1 MRAGA
6 NLLLMLTLPVALVV
20 VLAAVILYASLHSVR
35 SQYDSASVA
44 QSDDLRVIHESTSLS
59 SEIGGIQRRMMVS
72 LQGAFSGEL
81 DALQLYR
88 MHTQIVNDLDA
99 LGRRVEALASSE
111 LVREANHNSAARM
124 RTEFETYRRF
134 VIQATDVLAVNP
146 EVASDFLAEAQ
157 QHYREF
163 SIFINRVNSLLA
175 ERSQL
180 RNASQTEA
188 FEVTIHRLLVISVG
202 GLVLILLLVMLIS
215 RRSSRHLLSV
225 ARALSDLSKDATG
238 KIAMPEIEQLH
249 RHAKGELGRI
259 AGTLLIFR
267 NAIERQRQAEDE
279 AFQLAFFDPLTRLP
293 NRRQL
298 LDRLRH
304 LLSLG
309 ERDNSYSAL
318 LQLDLDHF
326 KRINDTRGHAIGDA
340 LLVEVAA
347 RIRPLL
353 KPSDTLARVSG
364 DDFCI
369 LLESIGASHAAAA
382 AQAERVATRILHCIE
397 PPIFLPD
404 EPGHFLTASI
414 GITLFQTD
422 VSGPDEPLQHAEAAM
437 YEAKK
442 AGRNTWRF
450 FDPGV
455 QQLLQDRLE
464 LELALRQAIER
475 QQLQLFYQV
484 QVHSQG
490 QTVGVEGLLR
500 WQHPERGRISPAQF
514 IPLAEESGLILPIGQ
529 WVLNTACQQ
538 LRAWADQP
546 HRSHL
551 SVSVNVS
558 ARQFRQA
565 SFADEVRQVL
575 ETTGAIPRL
584 LKLELT
590 ESTVLEDVT
599 ATIEKMQQLRAL
611 GVRFALDDFGTGYS
625 SLHYLKRLPLDQLKI
640 DQSFVRDIIIDADDA
655 VIVQTIIAMSHAM
668 GMEVIAE
675 GVENE
680 TQKSVLREQGCHFY
694 QGYLFGRPV
703 PIDELEHQLDE
714 SALH

>member
-20 VLAAVILYASLHSVR
+20 VLAAAILFGSLHSVR
-35 SQYDSASVA
+35 NQFGELSAA
-44 QSDDLRVIHESTSLS
+44 QAQDLLVIQESTSLS
-59 SEIGGIQRRMMVS
+59 SEVGNIQRRMMVS

-81 DALQLYR
+81 DELQLYR
-88 MHTQIVNDLDA
+88 MHTQIVNDLDV
-99 LGRRVEALASSE
+99 LGRRVAALASSE
-111 LVREANHNSAARM
+111 LVREANHNSAARLH
-124 RTEFETYRRF
+124 TEFETYRRF

-146 EVASDFLAEAQ
+146 AVASEFLAEAQ

-163 SIFINRVNSLLA
+163 SIFINRVNALLT
-175 ERSQL
+175 ERSQR
-180 RNASQTEA
+180 RNAGQTEA
-188 FEVTIHRLLVISVG
+188 FQITFQRLLAVSVG
-202 GLVLILLLVMLIS
+202 ALLLVLLLVTMLS
-215 RRSSRHLLSV
+215 RRSSRHLLTV
-225 ARALSDLSKDATG
+225 ASALSDLSKDTTG
-238 KIAMPEIEQLH
+238 KIALPEIERLH
-249 RHAKGELGRI
+249 RHSKGELGRI

-279 AFQLAFFDPLTRLP
+279 AFQLAFYDPLTRLP

-309 ERDNSYSAL
+309 ERHSGYSAL

-326 KRINDTRGHAIGDA
+326 KRINDTRGHAVGDA
-340 LLVEVAA
+340 LLVDVAA
-347 RIRPLL
+347 RLQPLL
-353 KPSDTLARVSG
+353 QPSDTLARVSG

-369 LLESIGASHAAAA
+369 LLETIGTSRRAAA
-382 AQAERVATRILHCIE
+382 AQVEQLATGILQALQAPFALDNE
-397 PPIFLPD
+397 PA
-404 EPGHFLTASI
+404 HFITASI
-414 GITLFQTD
+414 GITLFQTN

-442 AGRNTWRF
+442 AGRNTVRF
-450 FDPGV
+450 FDPGI
-455 QQLLQDRLE
+455 QQMLQDRLV
-464 LELALRQAIER
+464 LESALRQALER
-475 QQLQLFYQV
+475 QELQLFYQL
-484 QVHSQG
+484 QVHAQG
-490 QTVGVEGLLR
+490 QAVGVEGLLR
-500 WQHPERGRISPAQF
+500 WQHPARGRVSPAEF

-529 WVLNTACQQ
+529 WVLKTACQQ

-546 HRSHL
+546 HRRHL

-558 ARQFRQA
+558 ARQFRQPG
-565 SFADEVRQVL
+565 FADDVRQVL
-575 ETTGAIPRL
+575 ETTGADPRL

-590 ESTVLEDVT
+590 ESTVLEDVE

-611 GVRFALDDFGTGYS
+611 GVRFSLDDFGTGYS

-640 DQSFVRDIIIDADDA
+640 EQSFVRDIITDADDA
-655 VIVQTIIAMSHAM
+655 VIVQTIIAMSHAL
-668 GMEVIAE
+668 GIEVIAE
-675 GVENE
+675 GVETE
-680 TQKSVLREQGCHFY
+680 AQQSVLQEQGCHFY

-703 PIDELEHQLDE
+703 PIDELEPQLDK